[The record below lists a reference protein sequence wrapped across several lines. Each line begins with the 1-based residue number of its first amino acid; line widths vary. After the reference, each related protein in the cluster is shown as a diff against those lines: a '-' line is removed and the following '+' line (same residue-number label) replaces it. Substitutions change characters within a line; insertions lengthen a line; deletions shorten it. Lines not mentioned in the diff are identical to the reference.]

1 MPEAPQVPALG
12 ENHQG
17 EDRGHPRQRAEVLE
31 VGPSLKEGMGSRF
44 ERLPQRRQPPQLL
57 ELEANVSMAG
67 ESRRTGKPML
77 RCASS

>member
-44 ERLPQRRQPPQLL
+44 ERLPQRRQP
-57 ELEANVSMAG
+57 
-67 ESRRTGKPML
+67 T
-77 RCASS
+77 